1 MVRPRAPRRGSFGH
15 SKSESNLANVL
26 LSSRLN
32 TEVLTAGRSPDTK
45 RQPRVTKFRH
55 KHKDG
60 LIDVW
65 WLFDDGGL
73 TLLLSYLLESQP
85 SFLQGAKLRVF
96 TVCSKKVDAQEIH
109 ENLVSM

>member
-1 MVRPRAPRRGSFGH
+1 M
-15 SKSESNLANVL
+15 
-26 LSSRLN
+26 LS
-32 TEVLTAGRSPDTK
+32 GRTTTDAK

-73 TLLLSYLLESQP
+73 TLLLSYLLDSQP

-96 TVCSKKVDAQEIH
+96 TVCSKKVDAEEIH
-109 ENLVSM
+109 ENLVSMLKKFRIHFYEVRVLHDDDSELYPET